1 MKVLIRG
8 GGTGL
13 NFSVHL
19 DGGGDNPRGLL
30 YLIGL
35 WESR

>member
-1 MKVLIRG
+1 M
-8 GGTGL
+8 GL
-13 NFSVHL
+13 SSSVHL

-35 WESR
+35 EESR